1 MNLNLDFLSLPLLGA
16 SALIFTSVLVGVFSK
31 RAGFSFLLAFL
42 VTGML
47 AGVDGPGGW
56 EFNDYRVSFWVGN
69 IAQVIILMPTCAW
82 TPG

>member
-16 SALIFTSVLVGVFSK
+16 SALIFISVLVGVFSK
-31 RAGFSFLLAFL
+31 RVGFSFLLAFL

-56 EFNDYRVSFWVGN
+56 ASALGGCLPWCYRAS
-69 IAQVIILMPTCAW
+69 IAWKSRGL
-82 TPG
+82 